1 MWILIWQLA
10 AMGLGHGGLFLATP
24 LQTLVALAQLAPT
37 AAFWQRIVFS
47 ALRIMAGFLLAAAG
61 AALLLYRRHKRRQY
75 PYRQKFLLTKTEY
88 AFYKILEEKCT
99 KNGLRICPK
108 VRLED
113 FISVTGTKN
122 IGKYRGYIKSRHVD
136 FLICDK
142 DLHIKAGLELDD
154 SSHETRQAAQT
165 DKFKNELFE
174 SIGLPLF
181 RIKTIRSEY
190 ERQIDK
196 MISQIRRMR

>member
-1 MWILIWQLA
+1 MEVAVFVLCALHILSIQLQELPKILLQNGKAPVCGLPAEMEKKKDMKIQTEIA
-10 AMGLGHGGLFLATP
+10 A
-24 LQTLVALAQLAPT
+24 V
-37 AAFWQRIVFS
+37 
-47 ALRIMAGFLLAAAG
+47 LLAAAV
-61 AALLLYRRHKRRQY
+61 AALLLYRCHKRRQY

-88 AFYKILEEKCT
+88 AFYKILEEVC
-99 KNGLRICPK
+99 
-108 VRLED
+108 LED

-154 SSHETRQAAQT
+154 SSHETKQAAQT

>member
-1 MWILIWQLA
+1 MEKKKDMEIHTELA
-10 AMGLGHGGLFLATP
+10 AA
-24 LQTLVALAQLAPT
+24 
-37 AAFWQRIVFS
+37 
-47 ALRIMAGFLLAAAG
+47 LLAAAV

-165 DKFKNELFE
+165 DKFKNELFQ

>member
-1 MWILIWQLA
+1 MEVAVFVLCALHILSIQLQELPKILLQNGKAPVCGLPAEMEKKKDMKIQTEIA
-10 AMGLGHGGLFLATP
+10 A
-24 LQTLVALAQLAPT
+24 V
-37 AAFWQRIVFS
+37 
-47 ALRIMAGFLLAAAG
+47 LLAAAV
-61 AALLLYRRHKRRQY
+61 AALLLYRCHKRRQY

-154 SSHETRQAAQT
+154 HPMKPDRRHRLINLKMSCLKASDCR
-165 DKFKNELFE
+165 F
-174 SIGLPLF
+174 SGLKPSVPSMSGRL
-181 RIKTIRSEY
+181 IK
-190 ERQIDK
+190 
-196 MISQIRRMR
+196 

>member
-1 MWILIWQLA
+1 MEKKKNMKIQTEIA
-10 AMGLGHGGLFLATP
+10 AG
-24 LQTLVALAQLAPT
+24 
-37 AAFWQRIVFS
+37 
-47 ALRIMAGFLLAAAG
+47 LLAAAV

-165 DKFKNELFE
+165 DKIKKELFE

-190 ERQIDK
+190 ERQSDK

>member
-1 MWILIWQLA
+1 MYKKRTADMSQSTS
-10 AMGLGHGGLFLATP
+10 GGFYI
-24 LQTLVALAQLAPT
+24 
-37 AAFWQRIVFS
+37 R
-47 ALRIMAGFLLAAAG
+47 
-61 AALLLYRRHKRRQY
+61 YRN
-75 PYRQKFLLTKTEY
+75 E
-88 AFYKILEEKCT
+88 
-99 KNGLRICPK
+99 
-108 VRLED
+108 
-113 FISVTGTKN
+113 
-122 IGKYRGYIKSRHVD
+122 KYRKIQRVYQIQTCW